1 MQIQIKNNLK
11 EISIFIK
18 ICGKKFLPWG
28 EHKFRSA
35 KKPQAEELHFA
46 YEVKNTSLFNLII
59 YTMLFLEGIFIFAV
73 FGLSLGREFTL
84 LIF

>member
-28 EHKFRSA
+28 EPKFRSA

-46 YEVKNTSLFNLII
+46 YEVKNTSLFNFII
-59 YTMLFLEGIFIFAV
+59 YKMLFLEGIFSFSV

>member
-1 MQIQIKNNLK
+1 MQIQFKNNLK

-28 EHKFRSA
+28 EPKFRSA
-35 KKPQAEELHFA
+35 QKPQAEELHFA
-46 YEVKNTSLFNLII
+46 YEVENTSLFNFII
-59 YTMLFLEGIFIFAV
+59 YTILFLEGIFSFSE
-73 FGLSLGREFTL
+73 FGLSFGREFTL

>member
-18 ICGKKFLPWG
+18 IWGKKFLPWG
-28 EHKFRSA
+28 EPKFRSA
-35 KKPQAEELHFA
+35 KKPQSKELHFA
-46 YEVKNTSLFNLII
+46 YEVKNTSLLNFII
-59 YTMLFLEGIFIFAV
+59 YTMLFLEGIFSFSV

>member
-18 ICGKKFLPWG
+18 ICCKKCMPWG
-28 EHKFRSA
+28 EPKFRSA

-46 YEVKNTSLFNLII
+46 YEVKNTSLFNFII
-59 YTMLFLEGIFIFAV
+59 YTMLFLEGIFSFSV